1 MELFKISTVGE
12 FFGLLLLIIAIWFAL
27 TTFYLWL
34 WKVIAVGIFGLPQ
47 LSFWQ
52 YVGFELLIRSLT
64 AHNDIGQF
72 KIKERED

>member
-52 YVGFELLIRSLT
+52 FVGLELLTRSLT

-72 KIKERED
+72 KIKERE

>member
-12 FFGLLLLIIAIWFAL
+12 FFGLLLLAIAIWFAL
-27 TTFYLWL
+27 TTFYVWL
-34 WKVIAVGIFGLPQ
+34 WKVIAVGIFELPK

-52 YVGFELLIRSLT
+52 FVGLELLTRSLT

-72 KIKERED
+72 KIKERE